1 MLGDVKRLP
10 EGTEVDGLV
19 LRRWRLDDAADLHA
33 AVVANVEH
41 LRPWMA
47 WIAFEP
53 LTIED
58 RRDHIERWD
67 GVWADGGEV
76 IYGIWLDGEVVGGCG
91 LHRRLGPGALEIGYW
106 IGERH
111 TRQGFGT
118 AITRALTDLAFTM
131 PDIAQVEVHHDL
143 RNAISGRIPARLGYT
158 RIGEQRV
165 TDRDQA
171 PAECG
176 REAIWRTTR
185 LAWLARPDR

>member
-1 MLGDVKRLP
+1 MKRLP

-19 LRRWRLDDAADLHA
+19 LRRWRLDDAPALHE

-53 LTIED
+53 LTFED
-58 RRDHIERWD
+58 RRDLIERWD

-76 IYGIWLDGEVVGGCG
+76 TYAIWLGQEVVGACG

-106 IGERH
+106 ITERH
-111 TRQGFGT
+111 TGRGYGT
-118 AITRALTDLAFTM
+118 AITRALTDLAFTV
-131 PDIAQVEVHHDL
+131 PDIDEVEVHHDL
-143 RNAISGRIPARLGYT
+143 GNAISGRIPARLGFT
-158 RIGEQRV
+158 RIGERRV
-165 TDRDQA
+165 TDRERA

-176 REAIWRTTR
+176 TEAIWRTTR
-185 LAWLARPDR
+185 SAWPARSA